1 MQAYRKDLLTKD
13 TPDKPRKPKAAP
25 KRASRDQ
32 VLALKA
38 DVRKCEERVKK
49 LNDMR
54 DKLAKKLAD
63 PALYDED
70 AGNQAEPW
78 QRKYS
83 EVMNALDRADDMWMK
98 ALEKLEKAQA

>member
-1 MQAYRKDLLTKD
+1 MLTKD
-13 TPDKPRKPKAAP
+13 TPDRQKKAKAAP
-25 KRASRDQ
+25 KRLSRDAI
-32 VLALKA
+32 LALRA
-38 DVRKCEERVKK
+38 DVRKCEERVGK

-70 AGNQAEPW
+70 AGNRAEPW

-83 EVMNALDRADDMWMK
+83 EVMNALDRADSMWMK
-98 ALEKLEKAQA
+98 ALEKLEKAER

>member
-1 MQAYRKDLLTKD
+1 MLTKD
-13 TPDKPRKPKAAP
+13 TPERSKKPKAAP

-32 VLALKA
+32 LLAMKA
-38 DVRKCEERVKK
+38 DVRKCEERVGK
-49 LNDMR
+49 LNEMR

-70 AGNQAEPW
+70 SGNRAEPW

-83 EVMNALDRADDMWMK
+83 EVMNALDRADEMWMK
-98 ALEKLEKAQA
+98 ALEKLEKAQK